1 MSLRHALLAMLTAEP
16 ITGYDAAKRF
26 EASVGHVWHAPDSQI
41 YPELRRM
48 EKDGLVVGEQ
58 VRWGPRST
66 KTQYSI
72 TDEGVAALREWMNSS
87 LDYQPVRDPVHMQAA
102 YYEWADPDRARD
114 HLRRHIAHYREQVDR
129 WTAMRESIVDATH
142 PSIAKRLEKFPA
154 EDHER
159 IIAYKAFAYEGLID
173 RGLSE
178 IAWAEKGLDL
188 IDKLSPDAG

>member
-1 MSLRHALLAMLTAEP
+1 MSLRHALLAMLTAGP
-16 ITGYDAAKRF
+16 STGYDAAKRF

-48 EKDGLVVGEQ
+48 EKDGLIVGEQ

-72 TDEGVAALREWMNSS
+72 TEEGENALREWENAS

-114 HLRRHIAHYREQVDR
+114 HLRRHIAHYREQVEL
-129 WTAMRESIVDATH
+129 WTSIRTSIVEATQ
-142 PSIAKRLEKFPA
+142 PNIAKRVAKFPA

-173 RGLSE
+173 RGMSE
-178 IAWAEKGLDL
+178 INWAEKGLEL
-188 IDKLSPDAG
+188 IDKLEG

>member
-72 TDEGVAALREWMNSS
+72 TDEGLHALREWMNSS
-87 LDYQPVRDPVHMQAA
+87 LDYQPIRDPVHMQAA
-102 YYEWADPDRARD
+102 YYEWADPERARD
-114 HLRRHIAHYREQVDR
+114 HLRRHIAHYQEQVDR
-129 WTAMRESIVDATH
+129 WTVMRESIIDATH

-188 IDKLSPDAG
+188 IDKLSPDGG